1 MHRKCVY
8 IVRLQEELSL
18 PEYVWGKAD
27 PKSSTGRLDIF
38 TRLITDY
45 GSEFE
50 SVREGYRGKLFLE
63 IVPLT
68 FSVFV
73 RAGMRL
79 NQLRLRRGNSPASD
93 RMLDRLH
100 GA

>member
-1 MHRKCVY
+1 
-8 IVRLQEELSL
+8 
-18 PEYVWGKAD
+18 
-27 PKSSTGRLDIF
+27 
-38 TRLITDY
+38 
-45 GSEFE
+45 
-50 SVREGYRGKLFLE
+50 VREGYRGKLFLE

-79 NQLRLRRGNSPASD
+79 NQLRLGRGNPPASD

>member
-1 MHRKCVY
+1 
-8 IVRLQEELSL
+8 
-18 PEYVWGKAD
+18 
-27 PKSSTGRLDIF
+27 
-38 TRLITDY
+38 
-45 GSEFE
+45 
-50 SVREGYRGKLFLE
+50 VREGYREKPFLE

-79 NQLRLRRGNSPASD
+79 NQLRLRRGNPPTSD
-93 RMLDRLH
+93 PMLDRLH